1 MINLSRSKLL
11 ITFRRNLGSR
21 KSYLGPLLVWTELN
35 MQESYRVSQSEYI
48 YIAVFV
54 VCTPNLKPSN
64 TTSLRPKLTHF
75 CEWLNRLVTLA
86 HVKLKIRHKCS
97 LTAGG
102 TLDDSIC
109 WLSPSPPRQSDRESF
124 PSNSSCATWREIGL
138 EWLAPILLVLKPLL
152 ITSAL
157 SPSVFLTF
165 HDHLPP
171 QKIFNTHKLFFLSGL
186 VDQSVGKRRSTPEVL
201 SFNHT
206 LVRAFFYP
214 YVTPIPSM
222 SIPNVHIDI
231 GKYATVLL
239 PLLNEL
245 VYFLLGRPS
254 FPCLAARNLVQEQR
268 QMLSPH
274 FSGGQSIQFKTL

>member
-54 VCTPNLKPSN
+54 VCTPNLKPSYA
-64 TTSLRPKLTHF
+64 TSLRLKLTHF
-75 CEWLNRLVTLA
+75 CEWLNRLVSLA

-102 TLDDSIC
+102 TLDDSIG
-109 WLSPSPPRQSDRESF
+109 WLSPSPLGPWIVSGHLFLRYMTRNRTGMARSNPPRLETTINNKRLSRSF
-124 PSNSSCATWREIGL
+124 
-138 EWLAPILLVLKPLL
+138 
-152 ITSAL
+152 
-157 SPSVFLTF
+157 FLTF

-186 VDQSVGKRRSTPEVL
+186 VDQLIGKRRSTPEVL

-206 LVRAFFYP
+206 PVRAFFYP

-222 SIPNVHIDI
+222 SKLNVHIDI
-231 GKYATVLL
+231 GKYATALL

-245 VYFLLGRPS
+245 V
-254 FPCLAARNLVQEQR
+254 
-268 QMLSPH
+268 
-274 FSGGQSIQFKTL
+274 